1 MSERVSERIIELI
14 KKNNKIT
21 IKELVE
27 EIEITQRT
35 IERYLKRLQQNK
47 KLQRIGGRR
56 YGYWQVIE

>member
-1 MSERVSERIIELI
+1 MSERIIELI

-35 IERYLKRLQQNK
+35 VERYLK

-56 YGYWQVIE
+56 YIRMLILKNRLKN